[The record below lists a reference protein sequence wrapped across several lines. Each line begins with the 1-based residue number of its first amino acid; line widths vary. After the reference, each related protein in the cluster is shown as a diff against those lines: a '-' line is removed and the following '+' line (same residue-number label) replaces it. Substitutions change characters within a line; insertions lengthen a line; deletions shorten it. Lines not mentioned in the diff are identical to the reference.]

1 MSSRFSAD
9 SSTEIWDH
17 LNALDQDRID
27 SHAKIPY
34 AMAAGA
40 STVTIAAGSVGPS
53 GSTGTVIFPA
63 GRFTSAPMVTGQ
75 VVTGSG
81 SGWAIT
87 LFIWGVHAGGF
98 TFRVTPIVAFGSAVS
113 VQVHWHAV
121 QMSSSAAAG

>member
-1 MSSRFSAD
+1 MSTRFSAD

-17 LNALDQDRID
+17 LNSLDQDRID
-27 SHAKIPY
+27 SHAKLPF

-40 STVTIAAGSVGPS
+40 ATITVAAAAAGYGSS
-53 GSTGTVIFPA
+53 GVVTFPA

-98 TFRVTPIVAFGSAVS
+98 TFRVTPIVTFGAAVS

>member
-17 LNALDQDRID
+17 LNDLDQDRID
-27 SHAKIPY
+27 SHAKLPF
-34 AMAAGA
+34 AMAAGTA
-40 STVTIAAGSVGPS
+40 TIAVAAAAAGS
-53 GSTGTVIFPA
+53 GSTGTVVFPA
-63 GRFTSAPMVTGQ
+63 GRFTRAPMVTGQ
-75 VVTGSG
+75 VVTNSG

-98 TFRVTPIVAFGSAVS
+98 TFRATPIVAFGSS
-113 VQVHWHAV
+113 VAAEVHWHAV

>member
-34 AMAAGA
+34 AMAAGSVA
-40 STVTIAAGSVGPS
+40 VTVGPS
-53 GSTGTVIFPA
+53 SAGAGVTGTVSFPA
-63 GRFTSAPMVTGQ
+63 GRFTRAPIITGQ

-81 SGWAIT
+81 SGWAIS
-87 LFIWGVHAGGF
+87 LFCWGIHPGGF
-98 TFRVTPIVAFGSAVS
+98 SFRLTPTVAFGSGVPAEI
-113 VQVHWHAV
+113 HWHAV
-121 QMSSSAAAG
+121 QMTSSSAAG

>member
-17 LNALDQDRID
+17 LNSLDQDRID
-27 SHAKIPY
+27 SHAKIPF

-40 STVTIAAGSVGPS
+40 ATIAVAAAAAGS
-53 GSTGTVIFPA
+53 GSTGTVIFPE

-75 VVTGSG
+75 VVTNSG

-98 TFRVTPIVAFGSAVS
+98 TFRCTPTVNFGSAVS

>member
-1 MSSRFSAD
+1 MSTRFSAD

-40 STVTIAAGSVGPS
+40 STVTIAAGSAGS
-53 GSTGTVIFPA
+53 GSTGTVVFPA
-63 GRFTSAPMVTGQ
+63 GRFTRAPMVTGQ
-75 VVTGSG
+75 VVTNSG

-98 TFRVTPIVAFGSAVS
+98 TFRVTPIVTFASS
-113 VQVHWHAV
+113 VAIEVHWHAV

>member
-34 AMAAGA
+34 AMAAGTA
-40 STVTIAAGSVGPS
+40 AIAVAAAGSGS
-53 GSTGTVIFPA
+53 GSTGTGVFPA
-63 GRFTSAPMVTGQ
+63 GRFTRAPMVTGQ
-75 VVTGSG
+75 VVTNSG

-98 TFRVTPIVAFGSAVS
+98 TFRVTPIAAFGSSVAVE
-113 VQVHWHAV
+113 VHWHAV

>member
-34 AMAAGA
+34 AMAVGA
-40 STVTIAAGSVGPS
+40 STVTIAAGPS

-63 GRFTSAPMVTGQ
+63 GRFTRAPMVTGQ
-75 VVTGSG
+75 VVTNSG

-98 TFRVTPIVAFGSAVS
+98 TFRVTPIVTFASAVS
-113 VQVHWHAV
+113 VEVHWHAV
-121 QMSSSAAAG
+121 QMSSSAAVG

>member
-34 AMAAGA
+34 AMAAGTA
-40 STVTIAAGSVGPS
+40 AIAVAAAAAGS
-53 GSTGTVIFPA
+53 GSTGTVVFPA
-63 GRFTSAPMVTGQ
+63 GRFTRAPMVTGQ
-75 VVTGSG
+75 VVTNSG

-87 LFIWGVHAGGF
+87 LFIWAIHAGGF
-98 TFRVTPIVAFGSAVS
+98 SFRCTPMVNFGSS
-113 VQVHWHAV
+113 VAIEVHWHAV